1 MSGLSETL
9 KPCPFCGGPA
19 EVIHLEG
26 GENDGGSC
34 VSCTICFASSPVEFG
49 FKENFISNWNRRSSP
64 QEREAGEPVA
74 WTGVTHD
81 LKTRPEPFE
90 AVADGLKPWELR
102 RNDRGFS
109 VGDRLVLRKWDP
121 AASEYCGS
129 KLTRLVT
136 WILEGPAFGL
146 PEGYVIMSL
155 APPNAQALEAR
166 VKVLEDTIDGLES
179 ELQSAV
185 EVAFRR
191 GAHEW
196 VRLNYPAQFAT
207 LTQGSDNAG

>member
-1 MSGLSETL
+1 MTLKPEDL

-34 VSCTICFASSPVEFG
+34 VSCTMCFASSPVEFG

-74 WTGVTHD
+74 WAIRHPD
-81 LKTRPEPFE
+81 EP
-90 AVADGLKPWELR
+90 DELE
-102 RNDRGFS
+102 
-109 VGDRLVLRKWDP
+109 W
-121 AASEYCGS
+121 ASEVDPRSPPLAEGDYTAGWTAEPLYS
-129 KLTRLVT
+129 K
-136 WILEGPAFGL
+136 
-146 PEGYVIMSL
+146 
-155 APPNAQALEAR
+155 PPNAQALEAR

-207 LTQGSDNAG
+207 LTQGSEGDKP